1 MENLGLSFSVHLQ
14 GVVRSK
20 TFRELSENLSI
31 SSLFGIYFLATAHYI
46 ISNSVHLGLGK
57 NFNSLMDF
65 KIEALLEIYLD
76 F

>member
-20 TFRELSENLSI
+20 TFRELFKNLST

-46 ISNSVHLGLGK
+46 IWNSVHLGLGK
-57 NFNSLMDF
+57 NSSSLMDF
-65 KIEALLEIYLD
+65 KIKASSEIYLD